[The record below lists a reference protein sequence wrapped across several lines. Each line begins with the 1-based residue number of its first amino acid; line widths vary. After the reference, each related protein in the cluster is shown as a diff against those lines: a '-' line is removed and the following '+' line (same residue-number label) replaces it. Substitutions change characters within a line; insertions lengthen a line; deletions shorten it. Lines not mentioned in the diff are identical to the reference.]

1 MENDLI
7 LLKNKIEII
16 EKKIDK
22 ILEKLDDNVINNC
35 NKMGEHINFVENVYQ
50 TIKSPLEYVSNKVN
64 IITNNSSVKELPT
77 ISNNKD
83 INNYN
88 INN

>member
-83 INNYN
+83 INN
-88 INN
+88 